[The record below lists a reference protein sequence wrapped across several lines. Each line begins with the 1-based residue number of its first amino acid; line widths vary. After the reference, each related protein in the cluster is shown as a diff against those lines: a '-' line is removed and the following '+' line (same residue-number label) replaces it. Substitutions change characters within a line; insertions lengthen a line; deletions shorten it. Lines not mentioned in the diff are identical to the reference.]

1 LQGES
6 SPFHSTLGFS
16 CSTAGGSAACT
27 TTTSSD
33 AASTTADSPKANTLA
48 KNPAKPKK
56 VELWI
61 PAEIGQLIT
70 GIILSDGTIVFPN
83 GTPEG
88 MLGYKLGKRIEN
100 QNELS
105 LRIFI
110 KCLFY
115 LGSHLKELSIRNDLE
130 CQTIYELD

>member
-1 LQGES
+1 VQLLEPTAMAVQLLEPTASLYHCRLSES
-6 SPFHSTLGFS
+6 
-16 CSTAGGSAACT
+16 
-27 TTTSSD
+27 
-33 AASTTADSPKANTLA
+33 LA

-100 QNELS
+100 QN
-105 LRIFI
+105 
-110 KCLFY
+110 
-115 LGSHLKELSIRNDLE
+115 
-130 CQTIYELD
+130 